1 MLLAMEGDGKQDDT
15 TWVSMHHSVRP
26 WFNIPDRHYLPPTG
40 MDCSSNFELG
50 NENSILSIKDLMDFF
65 TPKVDSTDS

>member
-15 TWVSMHHSVRP
+15 TWVSLHHSVRP

-50 NENSILSIKDLMDFF
+50 NEKFHPLIKI
-65 TPKVDSTDS
+65 